1 MNKEVVIPY
10 GAYWSTP
17 FVRWQGSLSDLHSL
31 HLAAHVAQAEL
42 GRRGIDLKAID
53 SGILGTTVPQ
63 KGAFYGVPW
72 VTGRMGATHIPG
84 TIVNQACATSVRGM
98 QVAQSEVQT
107 GQSDVVLALMA
118 DRISNGPHVFYP
130 APSQPGGTGDSE
142 NWVLD
147 SFNCD
152 PLTGLAMVQTAE
164 NVAKEY
170 GIATQEQHD
179 WVLCRYEQYQD
190 ALANDSAFL
199 KRFMTLP
206 FEVPDARL
214 RKTVATLTGDEGITA
229 TTQEGLARLK
239 PVLPD
244 GTVTFGGQTHP
255 ADGNAGMIFTSRE
268 RLAEFTSRP
277 ELLITVTAI
286 AQSRVEPGFMPKA
299 PVPAAQKALKAAG
312 LEIAQIDAIKTHN
325 PFIVNDIVM
334 GREMGLTAQQFN
346 NFGCSLVWG
355 HPQGPT
361 GLRSVIELIEILV
374 MRGGGNG
381 LYTGCAAGDTA
392 MALVINVKEA
402 K

>member
-1 MNKEVVIPY
+1 MHKEVVIPY

-17 FVRWQGSLSDLHSL
+17 FVRWQGSFSHLHSL

-42 GRRGIDLKAID
+42 GRRNIDMSTVD
-53 SGILGTTVPQ
+53 SGVLGTTVPQ
-63 KGAFYGVPW
+63 KGAFYGIPW
-72 VTGRMGATHIPG
+72 VTGRMGATHVPG

-98 QVAQSEVQT
+98 QVAQAEIQS
-107 GQSDVVLALMA
+107 GQSETVLALMA
-118 DRISNGPHVFYP
+118 DRISNGPHLYYP

-152 PLTGLAMVQTAE
+152 PLTGHAMIQTAE
-164 NVAKEY
+164 NVAREY
-170 GIATQEQHD
+170 GIGTAEQHE
-179 WVLCRYEQYQD
+179 WVLCRYAQYQD
-190 ALANDSAFL
+190 ALADDAAFL

-214 RKTVATLTGDEGITA
+214 RKTIKTLTGDEGIVETTA
-229 TTQEGLARLK
+229 DGLSRLK

-255 ADGNAGMIFTSRE
+255 ADGNAGMIFTTRG
-268 RLAEFTSRP
+268 RLAEFSSQP
-277 ELLITVTAI
+277 EVLITIKSI
-286 AQSRVEPGFMPKA
+286 AQARVEPGFMPKA
-299 PVPAAQKALKAAG
+299 PVPAARKALQAAG
-312 LEIAQIDAIKTHN
+312 LDITQIDAIKTHN

-334 GREMGLTAQQFN
+334 AKELGLKAEQFN
-346 NFGCSLVWG
+346 QFGCSLVWG

-361 GLRSVIELIEILV
+361 GMRSIIELIEMLV
-374 MRGGGNG
+374 MRGGGYG

-392 MALVINVKEA
+392 MALVIQVQGD
-402 K
+402 

>member
-17 FVRWQGSLSDLHSL
+17 FVRWQGSFSHLNSL

-42 GRRGIDLKAID
+42 GRRGIDLTAID

-84 TIVNQACATSVRGM
+84 TIVNQACATSLRGM
-98 QVAQSEVQT
+98 QTAQAELQA
-107 GQSDVVLALMA
+107 GQSNVVLALMA
-118 DRISNGPHVFYP
+118 DRISNGPHMYYP
-130 APSQPGGTGDSE
+130 APSGPGGTGDSE

-152 PLTGLAMVQTAE
+152 PFTGLAMVQTAE

-170 GIATQEQHD
+170 GIGTAEQHE
-179 WVLCRYEQYQD
+179 WVLCRYQQYKD
-190 ALANDSAFL
+190 ALANDAAFL

-214 RKTVATLTGDEGITA
+214 RKTIKTLEGDEGIVDTTA
-229 TTQEGLARLK
+229 EGLARLK
-239 PVLPD
+239 PVMPD

-255 ADGNAGMIFTSRE
+255 ADGNAGMIFTTRD

-277 ELLITVTAI
+277 ELLITIRSV
-286 AQSRVEPGFMPKA
+286 AQARVEPGFMPKA
-299 PVPAAQKALKAAG
+299 PVPAAQKALQAAG
-312 LEIAQIDAIKTHN
+312 LGIDQIDAIKTHN

-334 GREMGLTAQQFN
+334 ARELGLKQDQFN
-346 NFGCSLVWG
+346 QYGCSLVWG

-361 GLRSVIELIEILV
+361 GMRSVIELIELLV

-381 LYTGCAAGDTA
+381 LFTGCAAGDSG
-392 MALVINVKEA
+392 MAVVVNVTEA